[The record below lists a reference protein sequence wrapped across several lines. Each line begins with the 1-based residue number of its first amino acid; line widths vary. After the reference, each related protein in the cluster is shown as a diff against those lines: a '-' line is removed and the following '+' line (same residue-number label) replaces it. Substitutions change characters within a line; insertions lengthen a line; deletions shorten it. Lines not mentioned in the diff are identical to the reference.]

1 MKINILI
8 GIIVA
13 VIVVATAAGYFLMIR
28 PTAKNAVAP
37 GVEKPQTV
45 ASDPVPAKETS
56 KVETIA
62 PLELEY
68 VVKNFGPG
76 KSINISYYFEKKQ
89 QCSGRDAYLGVAK
102 LGLPDNKFDTQWAKL
117 AVFSDNGELGIST
130 WTREEGLA
138 FDDAVSYYDDM
149 NIPLFVNELFIAAGK
164 NFNDPQYWQSEA
176 PVILKDAATGRSKGD
191 YSIINQGEDISALTP
206 CTKFKII
213 TKTTNMDGYFNVCVA
228 KKIGEVNLPFVVYM
242 NFQNEQGPS
251 WKLTN
256 ITSEKSGV
264 AWTPQ
269 CLNAPKCAYVA
280 DPTPAERNQCRQTG
294 GQINADMDQSGC
306 IIKYQCQSESDQ
318 AIAAIARTQNPS
330 CGINQKL
337 LEKYLLCRKN
347 NQSNYDPVEYDDSG
361 CLSDITCR
369 P

>member
-1 MKINILI
+1 MKKNILI
-8 GIIVA
+8 GI
-13 VIVVATAAGYFLMIR
+13 VVVMVLLAIAAGYFLVAR
-28 PTAKNAVAP
+28 PPAQKPLAPAAEDNPPAPATAEKIIPAP
-37 GVEKPQTV
+37 K
-45 ASDPVPAKETS
+45 A
-56 KVETIA
+56 ETIT
-62 PLELEY
+62 PLKLEY
-68 VVKNFGPG
+68 TLKNFGPG
-76 KSINISYYFEKKQ
+76 KSIDIAYYFEKKQ
-89 QCSGRDAYLGVAK
+89 QCAGRDAYLGIVKIETIDARPANQFAK
-102 LGLPDNKFDTQWAKL
+102 FA
-117 AVFSDNGELGIST
+117 AFADNGELGISN
-130 WTREEGLA
+130 WSNEENLA
-138 FDDAVSYYDDM
+138 FDNAAAYYDDM
-149 NIPLFVNELFIAAGK
+149 NIPLLVSELFIAVGK
-164 NFNDPQYWQSEA
+164 NFRDPQYWQSDT
-176 PVILKDAATGRSKGD
+176 PIILKNVETGRSKGD
-191 YSIINQGEDISALTP
+191 YLIVNLGDDNSATVP
-206 CTKFKII
+206 CTKFKIVA
-213 TKTTNMDGYFNVCVA
+213 KTTNMDGYFTVCVA